1 MHRDAEGA
9 WQFRR
14 AGSGL
19 EIPATQGEPTEYIVA
34 VTIDTKTRQV
44 VVEDGGTPRVLAFDS
59 PEAFEVLSS
68 LWMRC
73 AWETK
78 YLYTFTWFGR
88 PIIQLPDDM
97 FRVQEVLYRLRPDVV
112 IETGVAH
119 GGSLVYYASIFEAM
133 GHGRVIGVDIEIRKH
148 NRAALEAHE
157 LKKRIELIE
166 GDSTAKE
173 TLERVRAL
181 VEQGEKT
188 IVFLDSNHS
197 RAHVSAELEAY
208 APLVSVG
215 SYIVATDGIMRDVAD
230 SPRAGSDWL
239 HDNPYEAARDFVA
252 AHPEFVEEAPHWA
265 FDESAGLKSGVTQ
278 WPGAWLRRV
287 R

>member
-1 MHRDAEGA
+1 M
-9 WQFRR
+9 
-14 AGSGL
+14 
-19 EIPATQGEPTEYIVA
+19 A
-34 VTIDTKTRQV
+34 VTIDTKSRQII
-44 VVEDGGTPRVLAFDS
+44 VEDGGASRVLAFDS
-59 PEAFEVLSS
+59 PEAFEVLSA

-97 FRVQEVLYRLRPDVV
+97 FRVQEVLYRIRPDVV

-133 GHGRVIGVDIEIRKH
+133 GHGRVIGVDIEIRPH
-148 NRAALEAHE
+148 NRAAIEAHE

-166 GDSTAKE
+166 GDSVSTE
-173 TLERVRAL
+173 TVRRVRQL
-181 VEQGEKT
+181 VRDGET
-188 IVFLDSNHS
+188 VIVFLDSNHS
-197 RAHVSAELEAY
+197 RQHVLAELEAY

-230 SPRAGSDWL
+230 SPRAGADWL
-239 HDNPYEAARDFVA
+239 HDNPFEAARDFLA
-252 AHPEFVEEAPHWA
+252 SHPEFVEESPKWS
-265 FDESAGLKSGVTQ
+265 FDESAGLKTGVTQ
-278 WPGAWLRRV
+278 WPGAWLRRL
-287 R
+287 RPIA

>member
-1 MHRDAEGA
+1 M
-9 WQFRR
+9 
-14 AGSGL
+14 
-19 EIPATQGEPTEYIVA
+19 A
-34 VTIDTKTRQV
+34 VTIDTKARQV
-44 VVEDGGTPRVLAFDS
+44 VVDDCNGRRVLAFDS
-59 PEAFEVLSS
+59 PEAFELLSS

-133 GHGRVIGVDIEIRKH
+133 GHGRVIGVDIEIRPH
-148 NRAALEAHE
+148 NRKAIEEHE

-166 GDSTAKE
+166 GNSVSKE
-173 TLERVRAL
+173 TLGRVRKLAH
-181 VEQGEKT
+181 EGETT

-197 RAHVSAELEAY
+197 RAHVLAELEAY
-208 APLVSVG
+208 APFVSVG

-230 SPRAGSDWL
+230 SPRAGADWL

-252 AHPEFVEEAPHWA
+252 AHPEFVEESPPWL
-265 FDESAGLKSGVTQ
+265 FDESDGLKSGVTQ
-278 WPGAWLRRV
+278 WPGAWLRRLRPSV
-287 R
+287 DN

>member
-1 MHRDAEGA
+1 MCRNAEGD
-9 WQFRR
+9 RKLR
-14 AGSGL
+14 AVGNGV
-19 EIPATQGEPTEYIVA
+19 TVA
-34 VTIDTKTRQV
+34 ITIDTKLRQV
-44 VVEDGGTPRVLAFDS
+44 VIEEGGASRTLAFDS
-59 PEAFEVLSS
+59 PEAFEILSS

-112 IETGVAH
+112 IETGIAH

-133 GHGRVIGVDIEIRKH
+133 GHGRVIGVDVEIRPH

-166 GDSTAKE
+166 GDSVAAP
-173 TLERVRAL
+173 TLDKVRAL
-181 VEQGEKT
+181 MRAGET
-188 IVFLDSNHS
+188 AIVFLDSNHT
-197 RAHVSAELEAY
+197 RKHVLAELEAY
-208 APLVSVG
+208 ASFVSPG

-230 SPRAGSDWL
+230 SPRAGHGWL
-239 HDNPYEAARDFVA
+239 HDNPYEAARDFLA
-252 AHPEFVEEAPHWA
+252 THPEFTEGQPPWA
-265 FDESAGLKSGVTQ
+265 FDESAGLRSGVTQ
-278 WPGAWLRRV
+278 WPGAWLQRIG
-287 R
+287 